1 MERFIFNQQVN
12 MEDFVAQ
19 KEVSVIC
26 SSHPECKECPMK
38 NGQVYK
44 NYICETGRNKGE

>member
-1 MERFIFNQQVN
+1 MHFTFNQQVN

-26 SSHPECKECPMK
+26 ASHAECKDCPMK

-44 NYICETGRNKGE
+44 NYICETGKNKGE

>member
-1 MERFIFNQQVN
+1 MHFTFNQQVN
-12 MEDFVAQ
+12 MEDYAVQ

-26 SSHPECKECPMK
+26 ASHPECKECPMK

-44 NYICETGRNKGE
+44 KLYL

>member
-1 MERFIFNQQVN
+1 MINVFSQQVN
-12 MEDFVAQ
+12 MEDYLVQ

-26 SSHPECKECPMK
+26 ASHPECKEDCPMK

-44 NYICETGRNKGE
+44 NYVCETGKNKGV

>member
-1 MERFIFNQQVN
+1 MINVFYQQVN
-12 MEDFVAQ
+12 MEDFMAQ

-26 SSHPECKECPMK
+26 ASHPECKECPME